1 MRIFLSYIIFISML
15 TMFLVTPAAHAG
27 KKYSFISKDK
37 KIVSALTLLEKSPQK
52 WVIDVLKGDNPHGEI
67 IQVKFYNLSLISPKF
82 RNYEALFCQDN
93 WGQYIIL
100 INTKNKKAPVE
111 AIASLLSHEAVHQ
124 DKDNSIEEEITAWSN
139 EAITWNYFKKKN
151 PKLNSESMQKHKL
164 VRRLNRLEYMYLKA
178 NKTSRHIKKA
188 VINNSAY
195 KGLKRYS
202 IGYGE

>member
-1 MRIFLSYIIFISML
+1 MQTFLSYFIFISIL
-15 TMFLVTPAAHAG
+15 TVFLATPASEASNR
-27 KKYSFISKDK
+27 YRFISKDK
-37 KIVSALTLLEKSPQK
+37 KIVSALKLLEKSPQK
-52 WVIDVLKGDNPHGEI
+52 WVIDVLKGENPHDEI
-67 IQVKFYNLSLISPKF
+67 IQVKFYNLSAISPKF

-124 DKDNSIEEEITAWSN
+124 DKDNSIEEEITAWTN
-139 EAITWNYFKKKN
+139 EAITWNYLKKQN
-151 PKLNSESMQKHKL
+151 PELNNPSLHKHKL
-164 VRRLNRLEYMYLKA
+164 VRRLNRLEKMYLSA
-178 NKTSRHIKKA
+178 NKTSNKIKKV

-202 IGYGE
+202 LGYGK